1 MRRLLWAIALC
12 LITSLALASGDDL
25 TNISKNE
32 NDLSV
37 ATGSTDSVAFAYG
50 PDNDINDC
58 MAHWSVLI
66 ATFPKRNKF
75 CERQAFVAWAEH
87 PVTHSA
93 ASIKIMCSDPM
104 ASEVFDSRDECIK
117 VFTPLSEPPTGTT
130 GTGEGMSGPLEKVAS
145 YIDDVQEVQV
155 QQQQEYESLEDRLA
169 RVETGQRMAARK
181 AQERRDYAQQTIDVL
196 RSEDESE
203 NE

>member
-1 MRRLLWAIALC
+1 MRKLLC
-12 LITSLALASGDDL
+12 LLSFLICSPLYAGGDDL
-25 TNISKNE
+25 TNISKNT

-37 ATGSTDSVAFAYG
+37 ATGGTDSVAFAYG

-58 MAHWSVLI
+58 MAHFSILI
-66 ATFPKRNKF
+66 ATWPKRNKF

-87 PVTHSA
+87 PKTHSV
-93 ASIKIMCSDPM
+93 ASVKIMCSDPM
-104 ASEVFDSRDECIK
+104 ASEVFDNRDECIG
-117 VFTPLSEPPTGTT
+117 VFTPPSEPPTGTT

-169 RVETGQRMAARK
+169 KVETGQRIAARK
-181 AQERRDYAQQTIDVL
+181 AQERRNYAQQTIERL
-196 RSEDESE
+196 ANESE